1 MSRKSKCD
9 KSLSTVRP
17 TFTLF
22 RNRCPLCLKIYQ
34 KSKYF
39 ATLYGLQ
46 YHLNTHQK
54 NDDVATSGISLD
66 EIKNV
71 ISQIA
76 QGIQWGMVLN

>member
-1 MSRKSKCD
+1 MVRKDKCD
-9 KSLSTVRP
+9 KTLSEVRP
-17 TFTLF
+17 TYTLF
-22 RNRCPLCLKIYQ
+22 RNRCPICMRIHK

-39 ATLYGLQ
+39 TTLYGLQ

-71 ISQIA
+71 ISQVA
-76 QGIQWGMVLN
+76 QALQWRMI